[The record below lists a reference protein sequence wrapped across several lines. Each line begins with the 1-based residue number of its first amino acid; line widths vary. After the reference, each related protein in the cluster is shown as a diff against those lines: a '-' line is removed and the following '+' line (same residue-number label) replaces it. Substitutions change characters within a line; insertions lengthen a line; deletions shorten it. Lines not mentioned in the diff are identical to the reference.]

1 MDVVIIGGSIGGLTL
16 GLLLH
21 EAGIASRIYEST
33 PDIKPL
39 GVGIN
44 ILPHAARELCEIGL
58 EDELARF
65 GLLTREAVFYNRY
78 GQLIYSEPLG
88 RYAGNAYPQ
97 FSIHRGDLQM
107 VLLEAYRRRA
117 GADRVFAGW
126 RCTGFDLDG
135 AGATAYF
142 RDALSG
148 AELEPQRGEILVGC
162 DGLHSVIRKQLHPD
176 EGAPIYSGVNMW
188 RGIVPWTSFLSGASM
203 VRAGWHQ
210 GGKMVIYPIREN
222 VDAQGRQLVNWV
234 AEIATPKHKAR
245 DWNRP
250 GELADFI
257 DAFADWHFDWLDVP
271 ALIRGT
277 ERILEFP
284 MIDQDPLPWWSRER
298 VTLLGDAAH
307 PMYPRGSNGA
317 GQAIVDARTLTDALA
332 KYRDPAQALKAYEHE
347 RLEATSDVVH
357 MNRKNPPDAILREVY
372 VRTGDKPFDNLDE
385 VITRDE
391 LKAISDGYRRVTA
404 AGRVV

>member
-44 ILPHAARELCEIGL
+44 ILPHAARELCELGL
-58 EDELARF
+58 EDALTRL
-65 GLLTREAVFYNRY
+65 GILTREAVFYNRY

-117 GADRVFAGW
+117 GADRVLAGW
-126 RCTGFDLDG
+126 RCTGFDQDG

-142 RDALSG
+142 RDTLSG
-148 AELEPQRGEILVGC
+148 AELEPQRGAILVGC

-188 RGIVPWTSFLSGASM
+188 RGVAPWTSFLSGASM

-210 GGKMVIYPIREN
+210 GGKMVIYPIRDN

-332 KYRDPAQALKAYEHE
+332 KYRDPGQALKAYEHE
-347 RLEATSDVVH
+347 RLEATANVVY

-372 VRTGDKPFDNLDE
+372 ERTGDKPFDNLDE

-404 AGRVV
+404 ASRVA

>member
-44 ILPHAARELCEIGL
+44 ILPHAAKELCELGL

-97 FSIHRGDLQM
+97 FSIHRGDLQR

-117 GADRVFAGW
+117 GADRVLAGW
-126 RCTGFDLDG
+126 RCTGFDQDG
-135 AGATAYF
+135 ANATAYF
-142 RDALSG
+142 RDTLSG
-148 AELEPQRGEILVGC
+148 AELEPQRGEILIGC

-176 EGAPIYSGVNMW
+176 EGAPLYSGVNMW
-188 RGIVPWTSFLSGASM
+188 RGVAPWTAFLSGASM

-222 VDAQGRQLVNWV
+222 VDARGRQLVNWV

-257 DAFADWHFDWLDVP
+257 DAFAGWHFAWLDVP
-271 ALIRGT
+271 ALIRST
-277 ERILEFP
+277 EKILEFP
-284 MIDQDPLPWWSRER
+284 MIDQEPLPWWSRQR

-332 KYRDPAQALKAYEHE
+332 KHRDPVEALKAYELE
-347 RLEATSDVVH
+347 RLEATSNIVR
-357 MNRKNPPDAILREVY
+357 MNRRNPPDAILREVF

-385 VITRDE
+385 VITLDE
-391 LKAISDGYRRVTA
+391 LQAISDGYKRVTA
-404 AGRVV
+404 GSRFV